1 MLVINRQPTTDG
13 QDEFNVESKLMVVS
27 YQLSTDNYQLIL
39 ITINNQPTTNM
50 KIAVFP
56 GSFDPITLGH
66 YDIVERAAPLFDK
79 IIIAIGKN
87 SQKKYMFSLEQR
99 EAFIRKTFENFPNVE
114 VDSFEGL
121 TIDYCRSKNVNFIL
135 RGLRNPAD
143 FEFEKAIAQTNR
155 TLTQEN
161 KIETIF
167 LLTSAGKSFISSS
180 IVREIINFGG
190 DYTLLVPDAVR
201 I

>member
-1 MLVINRQPTTDG
+1 
-13 QDEFNVESKLMVVS
+13 
-27 YQLSTDNYQLIL
+27 
-39 ITINNQPTTNM
+39 M
-50 KIAVFP
+50 KVAVFP

-79 IIIAIGKN
+79 IIIAIGQN

-99 EAFIRKTFENFPNVE
+99 KKFIKETFKHFSNVE

-155 TLTQEN
+155 QLTKDN
-161 KIETIF
+161 RIETIF

-180 IVREIINFGG
+180 IVREIINFNG
-190 DYTLLVPDAVR
+190 DYTLMVPNAVR
-201 I
+201 V

>member
-1 MLVINRQPTTDG
+1 MRT
-13 QDEFNVESKLMVVS
+13 
-27 YQLSTDNYQLIL
+27 
-39 ITINNQPTTNM
+39 
-50 KIAVFP
+50 AVFP

-79 IIIAIGKN
+79 IIIAIGQN

-99 EAFIRKTFENFPNVE
+99 MDFIKRTFSEFPNVE
-114 VDSFEGL
+114 VDHFEGL
-121 TIDYCRSKNVNFIL
+121 TIDYCKSKNVSFIL

-155 TLTQEN
+155 ELTKDR

-167 LLTSAGKSFISSS
+167 LLTSSGKSFISSS
-180 IVREIINFGG
+180 IVREIITFRG
-190 DYTLLVPDAVR
+190 DYKLLVPPAVR

>member
-1 MLVINRQPTTDG
+1 MR
-13 QDEFNVESKLMVVS
+13 
-27 YQLSTDNYQLIL
+27 
-39 ITINNQPTTNM
+39 
-50 KIAVFP
+50 IAVFP

-66 YDIVERAAPLFDK
+66 YDIVERATPLFDK
-79 IIIAIGKN
+79 IIIAIGQN

-99 EAFIRKTFENFPNVE
+99 KEFIQKTFKDFPNVE

-121 TIDYCRSKNVNFIL
+121 TIDYCQSKKVNFIL

-155 TLTQEN
+155 TLTHDN

-180 IVREIINFGG
+180 IVREIICFKGH
-190 DYTLLVPDAVR
+190 YELLVPDSVR
-201 I
+201 V